1 MLRVSCERRLT
12 SSAAPM
18 VSMRSASSEKS
29 LTLML
34 IVTSA
39 LYILGNFPFF
49 VLYMQRKVFNVSSG
63 QVFPLF
69 VASQFTILFLLL
81 GKIFVY
87 YSFNYVFRD
96 VLNSYFSKFAR
107 LFEYMF
113 CALANKPVQL
123 ITRKNEFSS

>member
-18 VSMRSASSEKS
+18 VSTRSASSEKS

-39 LYILGNFPFF
+39 LYILGNFPYF
-49 VLYMQRKVFNVSSG
+49 VLYMQRKVFNVSFR

-96 VLNSYFSKFAR
+96 ILNSYFAKCAR
-107 LFEYMF
+107 L
-113 CALANKPVQL
+113 
-123 ITRKNEFSS
+123 